1 MSEYYGSQLSD
12 FTTGMRVE
20 IHPATDAFMRG
31 DIYGAVVKI
40 GRKYVHVKSDA
51 TGRTRP
57 ITPDLL
63 RAVRM
68 HADGSVIYS
77 DELDNAVA
85 AADLLSNSA
94 LAEAAQNTQQM
105 NDTPPSDV
113 YESMS
118 DDYVRDV
125 LSNPHVFTPD
135 GRSDRIPDTADDAEV
150 DPLFTEGT
158 FFKDPAQPRT
168 DVTATPSNVARWAN
182 MHRLSDAD
190 RAAREARI
198 RRATMDASVRARTPQ
213 VRKNGYRGA
222 MTRWDWANTL

>member
-20 IHPATDAFMRG
+20 IHPATDAWMRG

-77 DELDNAVA
+77 DELDNAVD

-105 NDTPPSDV
+105 NDTPPSDL
-113 YESMS
+113 YEGTS
-118 DDYVRDV
+118 
-125 LSNPHVFTPD
+125 
-135 GRSDRIPDTADDAEV
+135 DDAEV